1 MCCDLFLLF
10 ELLGYHPGSGVRAAR
25 VSPRLKKRSLGEYRS
40 RNDIL
45 ADKSV
50 LSIGRVTYS
59 QTTLLSGRVP
69 VEKRHT
75 RGRPGEYRS
84 RSDILADSVGAVR
97 EVVWESTGREATY
110 SGTSRLLVKY

>member
-1 MCCDLFLLF
+1 MSCGVFT
-10 ELLGYHPGSGVRAAR
+10 GSGRYELR
-25 VSPRLKKRSLGEYRS
+25 GIYRLKKRSLGEYRS
-40 RNDIL
+40 RSDIL

-75 RGRPGEYRS
+75 RGRLGEYRS
-84 RSDILADSVGAVR
+84 RSDILADSVGAVQ
-97 EVVWESTGREATY
+97 EVVRKSTGREATY
-110 SGTSRLLVKY
+110 SGTSKLLVIY